1 MDMTATGVSDR
12 LLIGRQPILDRQQR
26 IVAYEL
32 LFRCDNVSIS
42 ALPADGVLATS
53 RVLVNTFNHL
63 GLESV
68 LDDKR
73 AFINVSAEFLARDV
87 LELLPAKRV
96 VLEILESVKPT
107 PEVVG
112 RAKQLV
118 NAGFEIALD
127 DFVYTTEWEPLI
139 ALAKYIKFDIR
150 AQDMSQMAAMA
161 ARLRGR
167 GPALLAEKVESAQEM
182 QACQNLGFEYF
193 QGYYFAKPEVLGAQR
208 LDPSIQNAMSLFNL
222 VIGKADL
229 GRIEAGF
236 RNDVALTYN
245 LLRFINSV
253 GMGLTHKVTQVRH
266 ALVVLGHAK
275 LARWLS
281 LLLMSYPGSNV
292 APHALFRT
300 ALARARLAELLGH
313 KRLGAREQD
322 MLFMT
327 GMFSLLDALLGKPLA
342 EVLGTLTLPP
352 EVSEALLKDS
362 GPLAPY
368 LKLVLAT
375 ERDDAVAVEALAR
388 ALGLNIA
395 ELGAAQAA
403 ALGWAE
409 QMGSVG

>member
-1 MDMTATGVSDR
+1 MDTKVTGTGDK

-32 LFRCDNVSIS
+32 LFRSG
-42 ALPADGVLATS
+42 APATGMPPVDGVLATS
-53 RVLVNTFNHL
+53 QVLVNTFNHL
-63 GLESV
+63 GLDEV
-68 LDDKR
+68 LGDKR

-107 PEVVG
+107 PEVVE
-112 RAKQLV
+112 RARGLV

-127 DFVYTTEWEPLI
+127 DFVYTPEWEPLI
-139 ALAKYIKFDIR
+139 ALARHIKIDIR
-150 AQDMSQMAAMA
+150 AQGMRQTAAVV

-167 GPALLAEKVESAQEM
+167 GPALLAEKVENMQETN
-182 QACQNLGFEYF
+182 ACQDLGFEHF
-193 QGYYFAKPEVLGAQR
+193 QGYYFAKPEVLSTRR
-208 LDPSIQNAMSLFNL
+208 LDPSVQNAMSLFNL

-229 GRIEAGF
+229 ARIEAGF

-281 LLLMSYPGSNV
+281 LLLMSYPGANV

-300 ALARARLAELLGH
+300 ALARARLAEILGQ
-313 KRLGAREQD
+313 KRLGAQEQD
-322 MLFMT
+322 MLFIT

-342 EVLGTLTLPP
+342 EVLGSLTLPP
-352 EVSEALLKDS
+352 EVSEALLKGS

-368 LKLVLAT
+368 LKLVLAI
-375 ERDDAVAVEALAR
+375 ERGEEAAVDAAAR
-388 ALGLNIA
+388 QLGVGYA